1 MVGMM
6 KRRLLVVALLLLAL
20 LGGAGMLLFI
30 PNPLGEQ
37 IITGAKAKGYLAYT
51 PEEAVDL
58 AYKRCSTCHSE
69 QKILLYCARCGP
81 PFIVVTHFMKKY
93 VELMNQQGN
102 GAGVEQF
109 TDAELLAITQVWN
122 GLIGNWESDW
132 PRKDLKK
139 LLGEDRALIRLLET
153 PVAQR
158 PIEAKLKD
166 HSAPGSY
173 KEETLQDPPT
183 GAPTGPPTGIDRPA
197 S

>member
-1 MVGMM
+1 MV
-6 KRRLLVVALLLLAL
+6 AFLLLAL
-20 LGGAGMLLFI
+20 LGSAGLLLFI

-37 IITGAKAKGYLAYT
+37 IITEAKAKGYLAYT
-51 PEEAVDL
+51 PEEAIDL
-58 AYKRCSTCHSE
+58 AYRRCSTCHSE
-69 QKILLYCARCGP
+69 QKIILYCARCGP

-93 VELMNQQGN
+93 VELMNLQGN
-102 GAGVEQF
+102 GAVVEQF

-139 LLGEDRALIRLLET
+139 LLGRDRALIRLLET

-158 PIEAKLKD
+158 PIEAMLKD
-166 HSAPGSY
+166 RSAPGSY
-173 KEETLQDPPT
+173 KEQTSQDPAAGAPTTPPT
-183 GAPTGPPTGIDRPA
+183 GSDRPA